1 MTFLWGRLL
10 WLLFLIPALV
20 VAYLIAQRRRQKYA
34 LRFASLS
41 VVKEALGKGPGIRRH
56 IPPILFLTAMAVLI
70 VALGRP
76 TATVILPSQRATV
89 ILTMDVSGSMRAD
102 DVAPS
107 RIEAAQAAARA
118 FVMRQ
123 PANQRIGV
131 VTFSESAAVAQAP
144 TTERE
149 AVLAAIG
156 RLRTNRGTAIG
167 RGILTSMDTILEEYG
182 KPPLSPP
189 SDLGFGAQRGF
200 GSRGQGNGQ
209 QRGQGNALQGGG
221 AQSDPG
227 VDFQGGQGFGSRQSF
242 DLSTIPLAE
251 PGETYPS
258 AIIVLLSDG
267 QSNTGPD
274 PIEVVNRIADRGV
287 KIYTIGLGTPEG
299 TVLHVFNRAMR
310 VRLDEDTLKRIA
322 ENTNGTYFRAESD
335 TDLRAIYEN
344 LGTRLVLETKKTEIT
359 AVFVALASAL
369 LMVAGAFSL
378 AWFNRLP

>member
-1 MTFLWGRLL
+1 
-10 WLLFLIPALV
+10 
-20 VAYLIAQRRRQKYA
+20 
-34 LRFASLS
+34 
-41 VVKEALGKGPGIRRH
+41 
-56 IPPILFLTAMAVLI
+56 MAVLV

-118 FVMRQ
+118 FVARQ
-123 PANQRIGV
+123 PASQRIGL

-182 KPPLSPP
+182 KPPLSPQ
-189 SDLGFGAQRGF
+189 SDMGFGGQRGS
-200 GSRGQGNGQ
+200 GSRGQG
-209 QRGQGNALQGGG
+209 GG
-221 AQSDPG
+221 AQRDPG
-227 VDFQGGQGFGSRQSF
+227 VDSQGGQGFGSRESF
-242 DLSTIPLAE
+242 DLSTIPPAE

-274 PIEVVNRIADRGV
+274 PIEVVDRIADRGV

-310 VRLDEDTLKRIA
+310 VRLDEETLKRIA
-322 ENTNGTYFRAESD
+322 EKTNGTYFRAESE

-359 AVFVALASAL
+359 AVFVALAGAL

-378 AWFNRLP
+378 AWFSRLP